1 MSAWWLVLDLQAY
14 FHCLDGFI
22 QFYLTILVQVL
33 LSIRLSYI
41 NKPTLDMSVG
51 TDTSSKHAISLAFS
65 LLPSACLIVKLKIHY
80 NDEFFQKSILLW
92 CDHVHCILYLFS
104 LGGLAFI
111 SDLSKFLQIFW
122 LLCLSLQLFWKTC
135 TRGLANITGWF
146 SVVWDAQC
154 TLHKGWL
161 RTFQP
166 NFSSLYISNASIWT
180 TLLKSSSM

>member
-14 FHCLDGFI
+14 FHCLDGCI

-80 NDEFFQKSILLW
+80 NDEFFQKSILL
-92 CDHVHCILYLFS
+92 
-104 LGGLAFI
+104 
-111 SDLSKFLQIFW
+111 
-122 LLCLSLQLFWKTC
+122 
-135 TRGLANITGWF
+135 
-146 SVVWDAQC
+146 
-154 TLHKGWL
+154 
-161 RTFQP
+161 
-166 NFSSLYISNASIWT
+166 
-180 TLLKSSSM
+180 